1 MELKRII
8 FRVSHD
14 YLVEQTELEE
24 DLFTEIEPVR
34 DAFLES
40 FTLVTVECKCS
51 HQLQLHVLHH
61 INPQTC
67 PKVLSWF
74 KKRRPSKEIH

>member
-1 MELKRII
+1 M

-34 DAFLES
+34 DSFIES
-40 FTLVTVECKCS
+40 FTRVTVECKS
-51 HQLQLHVLHH
+51 QSNVPHH
-61 INPQTC
+61 MNPQTC
-67 PKVLSWF
+67 RKVLSWF
-74 KKRRPSKEIH
+74 KKSQPLKEIN

>member
-1 MELKRII
+1 MKNGCFVDWSTKEVPPKI

-14 YLVEQTELEE
+14 YLVEQKEVEE

-34 DAFLES
+34 DSSIES

-51 HQLQLHVLHH
+51 VVVSSSTITL
-61 INPQTC
+61 IC
-67 PKVLSWF
+67 
-74 KKRRPSKEIH
+74 RPAQKS

>member
-1 MELKRII
+1 MRIGCFVDWSTKEVPPKI

-14 YLVEQTELEE
+14 YLVEQE

-34 DAFLES
+34 DSSIES

-51 HQLQLHVLHH
+51 VTVSSST
-61 INPQTC
+61 IT
-67 PKVLSWF
+67 
-74 KKRRPSKEIH
+74 

>member
-1 MELKRII
+1 M

-34 DAFLES
+34 DSFVKS

-51 HQLQLHVLHH
+51 HQLHVLHH
-61 INPQTC
+61 MNPQTC

-74 KKRRPSKEIH
+74 KKSQPLKEIN

>member
-1 MELKRII
+1 M

-34 DAFLES
+34 DSFVES

-51 HQLQLHVLHH
+51 HQLHVLHH
-61 INPQTC
+61 MNPQTF
-67 PKVLSWF
+67 PNVLSWF
-74 KKRRPSKEIH
+74 KKSQQ

>member
-1 MELKRII
+1 M

-14 YLVEQTELEE
+14 YLLEQTELEE

-34 DAFLES
+34 DSFVES

-51 HQLQLHVLHH
+51 HQVH
-61 INPQTC
+61 ILYHMNPQTC

-74 KKRRPSKEIH
+74 KKSQPLKEIN

>member
-1 MELKRII
+1 MSPKI

-14 YLVEQTELEE
+14 YLVEQKEVEE
-24 DLFTEIEPVR
+24 DLFTRIEPVR
-34 DAFLES
+34 DSSIES

-67 PKVLSWF
+67 PKVLTWF
-74 KKRRPSKEIH
+74 KKNRPLKEIN

>member
-51 HQLQLHVLHH
+51 HSYHGLTFY
-61 INPQTC
+61 IA
-67 PKVLSWF
+67 
-74 KKRRPSKEIH
+74 

>member
-1 MELKRII
+1 MKNGCFVDWSTKEAPPKI

-14 YLVEQTELEE
+14 YLVEQKEVEE

-34 DAFLES
+34 DSSIES

-51 HQLQLHVLHH
+51 VTVSSST
-61 INPQTC
+61 IT
-67 PKVLSWF
+67 
-74 KKRRPSKEIH
+74 

>member
-1 MELKRII
+1 MPPKI

-14 YLVEQTELEE
+14 YLVEQKEVEE

-34 DAFLES
+34 DSSIES

-51 HQLQLHVLHH
+51 VTVSSST
-61 INPQTC
+61 IT
-67 PKVLSWF
+67 
-74 KKRRPSKEIH
+74 

>member
-1 MELKRII
+1 MKLKRIT

-14 YLVEQTELEE
+14 YLVEQTEQDE

-34 DAFLES
+34 DSFLES

-51 HQLQLHVLHH
+51 LQLLLRFF
-61 INPQTC
+61 I
-67 PKVLSWF
+67 
-74 KKRRPSKEIH
+74 E

>member
-1 MELKRII
+1 M

-14 YLVEQTELEE
+14 YLLEQTELEE

-34 DAFLES
+34 DSFVES
-40 FTLVTVECKCS
+40 FTLVTVECKSS
-51 HQLQLHVLHH
+51 HQLHVLHH
-61 INPQTC
+61 MNPQTC

-74 KKRRPSKEIH
+74 KKSQPLKEIN